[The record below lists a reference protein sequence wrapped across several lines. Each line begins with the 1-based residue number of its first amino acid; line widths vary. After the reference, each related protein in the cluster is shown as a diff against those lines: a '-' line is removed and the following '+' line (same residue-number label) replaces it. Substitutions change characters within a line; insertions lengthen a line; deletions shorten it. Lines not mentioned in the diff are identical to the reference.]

1 MPTTDEY
8 LKQIAATAEPT
19 PRSQGGL
26 RLNVTI
32 SLYAKGHAGLDA
44 KGATGIPMND
54 DDELAR
60 CLAALVAKLRARM

>member
-1 MPTTDEY
+1 VPTTDEY

-26 RLNVTI
+26 RLKVTI
-32 SLYAKGHAGLDA
+32 SLYAKGHAALDA